1 MCWALSQLFDDVD
14 KHGTVGR
21 APSSPLITLTA
32 HRPCIRFWPYS
43 AQLPGPARGTSNPA
57 AKPTAFQIAPSP
69 PERRTLFTEE
79 STSISR
85 YMSISAISST
95 KRDPHLGTF
104 CHPAIFKAP
113 NTGSVAASATSLLTS
128 RNSQRTASTNYIQY
142 WGSGFT
148 SVHFHTCCAC
158 YVNSKRRKK
167 KVDKDFRTDIQFG
180 KVLSF
185 CPIDPLSHH
194 LTDQRASRI
203 AGLTSPHCFR
213 QFPQS
218 VQCCGQN

>member
-1 MCWALSQLFDDVD
+1 
-14 KHGTVGR
+14 
-21 APSSPLITLTA
+21 
-32 HRPCIRFWPYS
+32 
-43 AQLPGPARGTSNPA
+43 
-57 AKPTAFQIAPSP
+57 
-69 PERRTLFTEE
+69 
-79 STSISR
+79 
-85 YMSISAISST
+85 MSISAISST

-113 NTGSVAASATSLLTS
+113 NTRSVAASATSPLTS
-128 RNSQRTASTNYIQY
+128 RNSPRTASTNYIL
-142 WGSGFT
+142 GFGIHLRALPYMLR
-148 SVHFHTCCAC
+148 VLCEFQ
-158 YVNSKRRKK
+158 KKKK

-185 CPIDPLSHH
+185 CPIDYLSHH

-203 AGLTSPHCFR
+203 AGLTSPHYFR